1 MKERITR
8 VLKIFDIYS
17 QKYTMKIDGQQ
28 RFKTLSG
35 GIISLVS
42 IILLVLIF
50 VKFGAN
56 FYLRINPNI
65 NTLISNFQNEFD
77 SFQYSNIFNRVVIS
91 IQPNMTLDYEFKV
104 NEKLFIDCN
113 MKEIKTIKNYS
124 YGKRYLCSD
133 FQFKDTINIRKKQN
147 TAGGSMNFLDNMLKL
162 DDFTLF
168 LTSIFPYKDDYE
180 SFFHEQVE
188 IISDAKIRLGYTN
201 MYNIYFNKYFLKDDK
216 GWLYE
221 SYEEKLYYGLNSIS
235 FQGSYSSTQSSV
247 SIKLVLLNE
256 TYFYYRTYEKLQDLL
271 ARIGGLMKVI
281 SFIAMNLNYLLTVYS
296 IDMMFILSSFKF
308 YESFELEEK
317 QNRKLKGKVNET
329 NHNQNNKEQRQNH
342 RHESKQSKDSKM
354 KIVNNSPI
362 PVREQSSNLSKTQ
375 NEKLSRTDKQEKANK
390 LWFPLYLKSYLNIIT
405 GKKVNFKEEVIDEDL
420 FKFQTAAEICEYT
433 RSINYLDEKLFELEF
448 IKTKLFN
455 ENQIL
460 ALSIAEK
467 PYLTR
472 NNNYCSETIMKVYRN
487 FLKTRREKEEEVVN
501 YFSDKL
507 RASQFDTSEL
517 SKTDLDIIN
526 LMSKEVK
533 ERISRKYDDFNL
545 NEKDENSSIII
556 D

>member
-1 MKERITR
+1 MKDKITR
-8 VLKIFDIYS
+8 LLKIFDIYS
-17 QKYTMKIDGQQ
+17 QKYTMKINGQQ

-35 GIISLVS
+35 GIISLIS

-50 VKFGAN
+50 IKFGAN

-77 SFQYSNIFNRVVIS
+77 SFQYSNKFNRVVIS
-91 IQPNMTLDYEFKV
+91 IQPNMTLDYDFKV
-104 NEKLFIDCN
+104 NEEPFIDCN
-113 MKEIKTIKNYS
+113 MKEIKNIKDYS

-133 FQFKDTINIRKKQN
+133 FQFKDTVYIRKKQN

-180 SFFHEQVE
+180 NFFHEKTE
-188 IISDAKIRLGYTN
+188 IISDAKIRLGYSNIYT
-201 MYNIYFNKYFLKDDK
+201 IYFNKYFLKDDK
-216 GWLYE
+216 GWLLE
-221 SYEEKLYYGLNSIS
+221 SYEEKLYFGLNSIS
-235 FQGSYSSTQSSV
+235 FQGSYSSAQSMV
-247 SIKLVLLNE
+247 TIKLVLLNE

-317 QNRKLKGKVNET
+317 ENRKLKGKLNEFNR
-329 NHNQNNKEQRQNH
+329 NHNNN
-342 RHESKQSKDSKM
+342 RHESKQSKDSKR
-354 KIVNNSPI
+354 KIVNNSPV
-362 PVREQSSNLSKTQ
+362 PVREQSSNLSKTE
-375 NEKLSRTDKQEKANK
+375 NEKLTRTDFQEKANK
-390 LWFPLYLKSYLNIIT
+390 FWFPLYLKSYLNIIT

-472 NNNYCSETIMKVYRN
+472 NNNYCSETIMKVYKN
-487 FLKTRREKEEEVVN
+487 FLKTRLEKEEEVVN

-507 RASQFDTSEL
+507 RASQFETSEL

-533 ERISRKYDDFNL
+533 ERISKKYDDFNL
-545 NEKDENSSIII
+545 NDKDENSSIII